1 MIPTKDLSTACILFE
16 LGGTRY
22 AVKSSEVQHL
32 EMVDHITPV
41 PNAPPFVDGIV
52 FSRGRVVPVVNLR
65 KRFGLPPEANT
76 LRTRLIVVK
85 VGGREVGMIV
95 DAAKEFRAIPAESIQ
110 PPHNALELS
119 GKFLSGIA
127 TVQER
132 LVLML
137 DLETTL
143 NIGTSELFESQ
154 SKQAVA

>member
-16 LGGTRY
+16 LAGTRY

-95 DAAKEFRAIPAESIQ
+95 DAAKEFRAIPDENIQ
-110 PPHNALELS
+110 PPHNAIELS

-143 NIGTSELFESQ
+143 NIGTPDFIETP